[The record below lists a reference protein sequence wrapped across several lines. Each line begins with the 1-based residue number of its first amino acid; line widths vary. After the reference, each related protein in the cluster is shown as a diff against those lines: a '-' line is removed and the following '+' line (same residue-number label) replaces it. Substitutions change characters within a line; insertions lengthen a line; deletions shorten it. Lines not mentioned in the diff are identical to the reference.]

1 MSEMHRITGMVDGHE
16 IAFEINDETYRAL
29 VGPLPAGLHVEVVS
43 AGPDPGPPLAVGDVL
58 GADDDGHAGFC
69 GGMFGRD
76 SYGPKT
82 VLAIG
87 RDWVVAREQDPRG
100 RVVLCRYG
108 PETVVQY
115 RVK

>member
-1 MSEMHRITGMVDGHE
+1 MHRVTGKVDGHE
-16 IAFEINDETYRAL
+16 IEFEINDETYQAL
-29 VGPLPAGLHVEVVS
+29 VGPLPPGLRVEVVP
-43 AGPDPGPPLAVGDVL
+43 AGPDPVPPLAVGDVV
-58 GADDDGHAGFC
+58 GSDYDGHAGFC

-87 RDWVVAREQDPRG
+87 RDWVVAREQDSTG

-108 PETVVQY
+108 PESVVQY